1 MIEILYFARLR
12 ERLGLDR
19 ERLALPAE
27 VGTVAELLSHLR
39 TRGAIWAECL
49 GEGERVMASVNQALA
64 RPHTALGE
72 GDEVAFFPPV
82 TGG

>member
-1 MIEILYFARLR
+1 MIEILYFASLR

-27 VGTVAELLSHLR
+27 VGTVAELLAYLR
-39 TRGAIWAECL
+39 ARGGVWAAGL
-49 GEGERVMASVNQALA
+49 GADATLMAAVNQALA
-64 RPHTALGE
+64 RPHTAIGA